1 MPLWLKE
8 WFPLVALGITLTIGL
23 IGWLLRSL
31 MRPALI
37 SRDDLDQ
44 RLAAESASRTA
55 ALATVENRLA
65 ADFVALRKDHAAFG
79 DRLQKI
85 EVDMQHL
92 PTAKAVAELKDMLG
106 EVRSD
111 MREITATVNAQQ
123 REHASVALA
132 MNRIED
138 ILMQR
143 PK

>member
-8 WFPLVALGITLTIGL
+8 WWPLVVPAVTLTIGL
-23 IGWLLRSL
+23 VGWLLRSL

-44 RLAAESASRTA
+44 RLAAESADRTK
-55 ALATVENRLA
+55 ALAAVETRMTAELGAIRADSA
-65 ADFVALRKDHAAFG
+65 AMG
-79 DRLQKI
+79 NRLQKI

-92 PTAKAVAELKDMLG
+92 PTAGAVAELKALLG
-106 EVRSD
+106 DLRGD
-111 MREITATVNAQQ
+111 MREVTATVEAQR
-123 REHASVALA
+123 REHDNVARA

-143 PK
+143 PQ